1 MLTRQN
7 VLLVHRKLPEPK
19 VVTLYAL
26 EDDAVIASQEAQ
38 YSQVR
43 PHTRKETADIF
54 GPTQTRSCEINVFAA
69 EIGTWQVKEYHV
81 IKVVK
86 TTGTEWWR
94 VDSVTLEMMDT
105 RYRCICVP
113 TTAVT
118 E

>member
-7 VLLVHRKLPEPK
+7 MLLVHRKLPDPK
-19 VVTLYAL
+19 TVTIYAL
-26 EDDAVIASQEAQ
+26 EDDAVVGSQVAQ
-38 YSQVR
+38 FSQVR
-43 PHTRKETADIF
+43 PHSSKETAEIF
-54 GPTQTRSCEINVFAA
+54 GPTQQKSCEINVFYA
-69 EIGTWQVKEYHV
+69 EINGWVMKPYHV
-81 IKVVK
+81 LKVVRV
-86 TTGTEWWR
+86 TGIEWWR

>member
-1 MLTRQN
+1 MLTRQMM
-7 VLLVHRKLPEPK
+7 LYKHRKLPEPK
-19 VVTLYAL
+19 TVTLYAL
-26 EDDAVIASQEAQ
+26 EDDVVQASQIAR

-54 GPTQTRSCEINVFAA
+54 GPTQTKSCEISVFAA
-69 EIGTWQVKEYHV
+69 EIGDWEVKEYHV

-86 TTGTEWWR
+86 KTGTEWWR

-105 RYRCICVP
+105 RYRCQCVP